1 MDRFFDMANLE
12 GSTTRLRHSL
22 IQKRASVL
30 ERWANLILETY
41 PADASRWI
49 RQGKDRFMNPVGY
62 TMTNEIEA
70 LYDGLLQGM
79 APDQFSVHLERILQI
94 RSVQDVSPSQAVAII
109 PLLKKAIREEIKRSG
124 MEDPQVMDEWFDL
137 ESNIDLLSLKAFDLY
152 TKCREK
158 IHEIRLKEV
167 KEQRDRAFQ
176 LLERTNS
183 KRKYRDPETS
193 SG

>member
-1 MDRFFDMANLE
+1 M
-12 GSTTRLRHSL
+12 SLRHSL

-30 ERWANLILETY
+30 ERWADLILETY

-49 RQGKDRFMNPVGY
+49 RQGKDRFMNPVGH
-62 TMTNEIEA
+62 TMTNETEA

-79 APDQFSVHLERILQI
+79 AMDQFSVHLERILQI
-94 RSVQDVSPSQAVAII
+94 RSVQDVSPSQAVAVV

-124 MEDPQVMDEWFDL
+124 MEGPEVMAEWFDL
-137 ESNIDLLSLKAFDLY
+137 ESNIDLLSFKAFDLY
-152 TKCREK
+152 TNYREK
-158 IHEIRLKEV
+158 IYEIRLKEV

-183 KRKYRDPETS
+183 KKK
-193 SG
+193 

>member
-1 MDRFFDMANLE
+1 M
-12 GSTTRLRHSL
+12 RLRHSL

-79 APDQFSVHLERILQI
+79 ATDQLSVHLERILQI

-124 MEDPQVMDEWFDL
+124 MEDSQVMDEWFDL
-137 ESNIDLLSLKAFDLY
+137 ESNIDLLSFKAFDLY
-152 TKCREK
+152 TKYREK
-158 IHEIRLKEV
+158 IHEIRINEIKRE
-167 KEQRDRAFQ
+167 RDRAFQ

-183 KRKYRDPETS
+183 KAK
-193 SG
+193 

>member
-1 MDRFFDMANLE
+1 M
-12 GSTTRLRHSL
+12 SLRHSL

-30 ERWANLILETY
+30 ERWADLILETY

-49 RQGKDRFMNPVGY
+49 RQGKDRFLNPVGY
-62 TMTNEIEA
+62 TMTTETEA

-79 APDQFSVHLERILQI
+79 ATDQFSVHLERILQI

-109 PLLKKAIREEIKRSG
+109 PLLKKAIREEIKRNS
-124 MEDPQVMDEWFDL
+124 MEDPEIMDEWFDL
-137 ESNIDLLSLKAFDLY
+137 ESNIDLLSFKAFDLY
-152 TKCREK
+152 TNYREK
-158 IHEIRLKEV
+158 IYEIRLKEV

-183 KRKYRDPETS
+183 KKK
-193 SG
+193 